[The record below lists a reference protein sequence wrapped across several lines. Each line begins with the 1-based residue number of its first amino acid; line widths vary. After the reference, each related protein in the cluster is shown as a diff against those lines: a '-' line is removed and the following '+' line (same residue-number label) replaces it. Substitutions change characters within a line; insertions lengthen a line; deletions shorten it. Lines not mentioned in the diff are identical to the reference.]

1 MKRVVATSLIVLLFM
16 LSTAGSLVATP
27 SPSYLKSINV
37 TPKGAS
43 SVAQYQTAEPII
55 IRSNS
60 DFALFG
66 ATGVGTPSDPY
77 RFENLAISTNLTCID
92 VEATTAYFVISNCR
106 LEANGVFGAILFTN
120 VENGRVVNCE
130 IIDATYGITVIDS
143 VDISIENTTIYDM
156 DYGIYLSR
164 VSNSTI
170 IGCTTFYN
178 YRGIVL
184 ERTDHCQIRDN
195 LIYANWQYG
204 IEIALFSHN
213 NSVYGNSIGWNDI
226 INENMYNVIDTG
238 EDNYFDDNVS
248 IGNYWS
254 DFNESE
260 SYVIPG
266 AANSVDSFAQL
277 LEDDVNP
284 ILVPLYDTAIDVES
298 VGNTLTWS
306 AYDVFPRSYV
316 IAENAQDRIF
326 SVWLGGEITMGLD
339 HLAVGTYTITIIITD
354 GAGNEASD
362 EILVSV
368 VSFVLGGIGTE
379 LVMIA
384 SGLTVASF
392 VIIIILSKKLTR
404 KVR

>member
-16 LSTAGSLVATP
+16 LSTAGGLVATL
-27 SPSYLKSINV
+27 SPSHLRSINV

-55 IRSNS
+55 IRGNS

-143 VDISIENTTIYDM
+143 VDISIENTTIYDLN
-156 DYGIYLSR
+156 YGIYLSR

-226 INENMYNVIDTG
+226 INENRYNVIDTG

-284 ILVPLYDTAIDVES
+284 VLVPLYDTAIDVDR
-298 VGNTLTWS
+298 VGNSLTWL
-306 AYDVFPRSYV
+306 AFDVFPRSYV
-316 IAENAQDRIF
+316 IAENAQNRIF

-339 HLAVGTYTITIIITD
+339 HLAMGTHTITIIITD

-362 EILVSV
+362 EVLVSV

-392 VIIIILSKKLTR
+392 VIIIILSKKLSS

>member
-1 MKRVVATSLIVLLFM
+1 MKSVVATSLIVLLII
-16 LSTAGSLVATP
+16 LSFAGILVAAP
-27 SPSYLKSINV
+27 SPSHLKSINV
-37 TPKGAS
+37 TPIGTN

-60 DFALFG
+60 DFATFG

-77 RFENLAISTNLTCID
+77 RFDNLAISTNHTCID

-120 VENGRVVNCE
+120 VENGRIVNCE
-130 IIDATYGITVIDS
+130 IIDATYGVTVINS
-143 VDISIENTTIYDM
+143 VDISIENTTVYDLT
-156 DYGIYLSR
+156 YGIYLSR

-170 IGCTTFYN
+170 IGCSTFYN

-195 LIYANWQYG
+195 SIYANWQYG

-213 NSVYGNSIGWNDI
+213 NSVYGNSIGWNDVTS
-226 INENMYNVIDTG
+226 ENRYNAIDTG

-248 IGNYWS
+248 IGNFWS

-284 ILVPLYDTAIDVES
+284 ILVPLYDTVIDVEIS
-298 VGNTLTWS
+298 GNTLTWL

-316 IAENAQDRIF
+316 IAENGRDTIF
-326 SVWLGGEITMGLD
+326 SVWLGGEITIGLD
-339 HLAVGTYTITIIITD
+339 HLAVGIWTINIIVTD

-362 EILVSV
+362 RILVSV
-368 VSFVLGGIGTE
+368 VSFILGGIGTE

-384 SGLTVASF
+384 SGITVASF
-392 VIIIILSKKLTR
+392 VMIFILSKKLSR